1 LNINFLSLWLAAGF
15 TIVSTV
21 SGQTTPNFNGAWE
34 FVAVERNGNRITPST
49 PGNTLGKET
58 HILIYKEP
66 TLKIKMLMESGTG
79 LTTLELLYT
88 IDGKAGPVGEI
99 QRPDGTHDPVDGS
112 AHWEG
117 DRLIYEQGVHD
128 SSKGTVF
135 HIIRSLKL
143 EKDGMSMMADEVV
156 WREPG
161 GAKSTSRRF
170 WEKKPHAP

>member
-1 LNINFLSLWLAAGF
+1 MNIYLLSLSLVAGF

-21 SGQTTPNFNGAWE
+21 SGQTRPNFNGTWE
-34 FVAVERNGNRITPST
+34 FDAVERNGNRISRST

-58 HILIYKEP
+58 HILEYKDA
-66 TLKIKMLMESGTG
+66 TLRIKMLMEGGSG
-79 LTTLELLYT
+79 LTTLELHYIT
-88 IDGKAGPVGEI
+88 DGRVGPVGEI
-99 QRPDGTHDPVDGS
+99 QRPNGTHDPVDGS

-143 EKDGMSMMADEVV
+143 EKDGMSMMADEVI
-156 WREPG
+156 WRDPG
-161 GAKSTSRRF
+161 GAKSTSKRF
-170 WEKKPHAP
+170 WQRKTHTP